1 MQKVDRS
8 CVAAIADC
16 PPAAVAAAAASKQGA
31 GAGTDFV
38 FDFVLTGHLIGS
50 PVYGRLGP
58 HTVLLKDAPP
68 PSSTTTPA
76 SSGMTHTNEKLLIMT
91 LKRLACHEVRIN
103 LEPRG
108 MH

>member
-1 MQKVDRS
+1 MDRS

-58 HTVLLKDAPP
+58 HTVLLSRMLHHPP
-68 PSSTTTPA
+68 PPLSC
-76 SSGMTHTNEKLLIMT
+76 LLRHDAH
-91 LKRLACHEVRIN
+91 K
-103 LEPRG
+103 
-108 MH
+108 